1 MSRFTSR
8 FLVAIAAA
16 SLVGIVNMPS
26 VFADSSAGVCN
37 YGTVV
42 TGATLKVDGV
52 SVPVNASG
60 STYAL
65 TVCRIPDSGYYWIQ
79 VGLYDFGVLKEELT
93 PANLE
98 KTFEVTFRPTSGD
111 TLTVADFY
119 GRLQTY
125 VIGSDVVVSVKPT
138 ALSIVDDPSGA
149 CRRIEFSDATCVS
162 RPTSRDMSAMVLGTV
177 RFDTTSSI
185 SKYSKLSGATV
196 SASANMY
203 DIDLSGPCPMSSSTF
218 TGNEGE
224 ASRPLTGDASL
235 DSTTLTVKMV
245 GPHFKLDG
253 STLNTG
259 SLEVFIPKET
269 ITACFGGTATD
280 LATSLGITRTE
291 AGVTAD
297 VVKTSGA
304 PTTGLQYAT
313 SVVGDAL
320 KISITAVSFSNPSY
334 KLQLHKATVAVDLI
348 QSPVAVDLI
357 QSPVVVNKNQ
367 LSLKA
372 NKTAKELATQAKLAM
387 PSGSKVSLKVVS
399 STAKYCKVIGTTIK
413 GLKVGTCKVTVTV
426 KPKKGASKSKTLTLK
441 VA

>member
-37 YGTVV
+37 GTVV

-162 RPTSRDMSAMVLGTV
+162 RTTSRDMSAMVLGTV

-313 SVVGDAL
+313 SVIGDAL

-334 KLQLHKATVAVDLI
+334 KLQLHKAT
-348 QSPVAVDLI
+348 VAVDLI

-426 KPKKGASKSKTLTLK
+426 KPKKGASKSRTLTLK

>member
-1 MSRFTSR
+1 MSRFTNR

-42 TGATLKVDGV
+42 AGATLKVDGV

-65 TVCRIPDSGYYWIQ
+65 TVCRIPDSGYYSIQ

-203 DIDLSGPCPMSSSTF
+203 DIDLSGPCPMSSSAF
-218 TGNEGE
+218 PGNEGE
-224 ASRPLTGDASL
+224 TSRPLTGDASL

-313 SVVGDAL
+313 SVIGDAL

-334 KLQLHKATVAVDLI
+334 KLQLHKAT
-348 QSPVAVDLI
+348 VAVDLI

>member
-37 YGTVV
+37 GTVV

-98 KTFEVTFRPTSGD
+98 KTFEVTFRPASGD

-313 SVVGDAL
+313 SVIGDAL

-334 KLQLHKATVAVDLI
+334 KLQLHKAT
-348 QSPVAVDLI
+348 VAVDLI

-426 KPKKGASKSKTLTLK
+426 KPKKGASKSRTLTLK

>member
-1 MSRFTSR
+1 
-8 FLVAIAAA
+8 
-16 SLVGIVNMPS
+16 
-26 VFADSSAGVCN
+26 
-37 YGTVV
+37 
-42 TGATLKVDGV
+42 
-52 SVPVNASG
+52 
-60 STYAL
+60 
-65 TVCRIPDSGYYWIQ
+65 
-79 VGLYDFGVLKEELT
+79 
-93 PANLE
+93 
-98 KTFEVTFRPTSGD
+98 
-111 TLTVADFY
+111 
-119 GRLQTY
+119 
-125 VIGSDVVVSVKPT
+125 
-138 ALSIVDDPSGA
+138 
-149 CRRIEFSDATCVS
+149 
-162 RPTSRDMSAMVLGTV
+162 
-177 RFDTTSSI
+177 
-185 SKYSKLSGATV
+185 
-196 SASANMY
+196 
-203 DIDLSGPCPMSSSTF
+203 MSSSAF
-218 TGNEGE
+218 PSNEGGT
-224 ASRPLTGDASL
+224 SRPLTGDASL

-313 SVVGDAL
+313 SVIGDAL

-348 QSPVAVDLI
+348 QSPVVVD
-357 QSPVVVNKNQ
+357 KNL

-372 NKTAKELATQAKLAM
+372 KKTAKELASQAKLAM

-426 KPKKGASKSKTLTLK
+426 KPKKGASKSRTLTLK